1 MKLLCSLLFITFLL
15 LINAKPALAQNA
27 DITPTPRVNALN
39 DNQASS
45 SGILNSFFSS
55 FDWISNGLIFN
66 TPNLL
71 GNTIT
76 LSDGTQ
82 LSGISQFRTIFY
94 DIAIPLF
101 AVIISF
107 IALSHITGDNSYQ
120 LKNFLKRLV
129 AVVVLFILTP
139 HILSYSI
146 EFINLLNN
154 KINAQNTF
162 NIANFITDYT
172 NSGDLLKLLGLSTPP
187 FGLGI
192 LTSPSAIV
200 QLIVVIV
207 SLGFFLLGFLYIV
220 FQAIFRFIALLFLSV
235 LFPLVLPFAL
245 SNKTENIANTY
256 FRTWFT
262 FLIQQPAFI
271 LGFAI
276 VSAILGSIL
285 KAHGGNIGTLFLYSG
300 SLIFL
305 GGVNVFVGR
314 IFGDGW
320 SLLSTNARS
329 MLASGAITGLGIS
342 TVKEIKRGA
351 IAGRASGIRS
361 YAGAYLGNKIRLL
374 NTSNSNS
381 NSSLSHSDT
390 DKANKP
396 QIKKYAEN
404 KGNTDTILLPA
415 FSQQLQSSGI
425 NTQVVNKKQGL
436 VKVEGQGY
444 SYTDKKSGLITT
456 YLSKSEALSSGK
468 RENELKTAKINH
480 LVVDHSYFNKDN
492 PIPYGTEAITKS
504 NKGLKMKSYLGHM
517 NYPQRIKEYLDLSK
531 EDLQKS
537 NVKGL
542 LMKQYD
548 TPGGMRLKKKTLR
561 IYSTEPL

>member
-15 LINAKPALAQNA
+15 LTNAKPALAQNA
-27 DITPTPRVNALN
+27 DITPTPQVNALN

-129 AVVVLFILTP
+129 VVVVLFILTP
-139 HILSYSI
+139 YILSYSI
-146 EFINLLNN
+146 EFINLLND

-162 NIANFITDYT
+162 NIASFITDYI
-172 NSGDLLKLLGLSTPP
+172 NSGDLMKLLGFNPTP
-187 FGLGI
+187 FGI
-192 LTSPSAIV
+192 LFNSPSTIM

-207 SLGFFLLGFLYIV
+207 SLGFFLLGFIYIV

-245 SNKTENIANTY
+245 SNKTENITNTY

-342 TVKEIKRGA
+342 TVKEMKRGA
-351 IAGRASGIRS
+351 ITGRASGIRS
-361 YAGAYLGNKIRLL
+361 YAGLHLGNKIRML
-374 NTSNSNS
+374 NTTDSNSD
-381 NSSLSHSDT
+381 SSLSHTDT
-390 DKANKP
+390 DKTNKP
-396 QIKKYAEN
+396 QIKKFAEN
-404 KGNTDTILLPA
+404 KSNTDTILHPA

-425 NTQVVNKKQGL
+425 NTQLVNKKQGL
-436 VKVEGQGY
+436 VKVQGQGY
-444 SYTDKKSGLITT
+444 SYTDKTSGLTTT
-456 YLSKSEALSSGK
+456 YLSKSDALSSGK
-468 RENELKTAKINH
+468 RENELKTTKINH

-492 PIPYGTEAITKS
+492 PIPYGTEAIAKS

-517 NYPQRIKEYLDLSK
+517 NYPERVKEYLDLSK
-531 EDLQKS
+531 EDLHKS

-548 TPGGMRLKKKTLR
+548 TPVGMRSKKKTLR